1 MMLSLYL
8 KVCFFFAA
16 LHPCGIDLRAWPNPW
31 EARAHVGEESE
42 TQALVRTDAMTTL
55 GSPVALVEEVAS
67 LSAGLARASP

>member
-1 MMLSLYL
+1 M
-8 KVCFFFAA
+8 
-16 LHPCGIDLRAWPNPW
+16 
-31 EARAHVGEESE
+31 GEESE